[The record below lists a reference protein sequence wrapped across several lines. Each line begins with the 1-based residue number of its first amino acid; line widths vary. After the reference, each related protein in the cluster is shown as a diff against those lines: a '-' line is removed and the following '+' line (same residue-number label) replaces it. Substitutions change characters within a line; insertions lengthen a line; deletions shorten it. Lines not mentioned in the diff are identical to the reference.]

1 MRNIKKQV
9 LVSISLSIL
18 STSTMA
24 ASFNCTKASTK
35 IEHAICNDIK
45 LSEKD
50 SEMGMAYKTVS
61 THTGIK
67 QSQRHWISQRNKNCG
82 DNTDCLYSEIEKRIS
97 VLNSI
102 VTNDSAGH
110 SHVSYH
116 GDIMAPFDRVLKQ
129 SGYSFHLT
137 SKNDSSLNK
146 LTINVNGGKIKS
158 ALEELE
164 TDGIIYGAEID
175 DLDNNGFPEIYIYVS
190 SAGSGSYGSL
200 IAYAVNN
207 GKSISPIY
215 LPPLDQDPKASIGYM
230 GHDEFAVVESTLAR
244 RFPIY
249 ADGDS
254 NANPNGKTRQIDY
267 QLKQGEA
274 GWILNAEKMYTY

>member
-1 MRNIKKQV
+1 MRNMKKYA
-9 LVSISLSIL
+9 LVTISLSIL

-24 ASFNCTKASTK
+24 ASFNCGKASTK
-35 IEHAICNDIK
+35 IEYAICNDTK

-50 SEMGMAYKTVS
+50 SEMGVAYREVAK
-61 THTGIK
+61 HTGIK
-67 QSQRHWISQRNKNCG
+67 QSQRNWISQRNKNCG
-82 DNTDCLYSEIEKRIS
+82 DNTDCLYSETEKRIS
-97 VLNSI
+97 DLKSI
-102 VTNDSAGH
+102 VKGDIGN
-110 SHVSYH
+110 SHVPYH
-116 GDIMAPFDRVLKQ
+116 GEINAPFDKVLEQ
-129 SGYSFHLT
+129 SGYSFHLK
-137 SKNDSSLNK
+137 SANDSSLNK
-146 LTINVNGGKIKS
+146 LTITVQGGKIKS

-215 LPPLDQDPKASIGYM
+215 LPPLDSDPKASIGYM
-230 GHDEFAVVESTLAR
+230 GHDEFAVVETTLVR

-249 ADGDS
+249 ADGDT
-254 NANPNGKTRQIDY
+254 NANPSGKTRQIDY
-267 QLKQGEA
+267 KLKKGEA
-274 GWILNAEKMYTY
+274 GWVLDVKKMYEY